1 MNPADNFSEHETRA
15 EIFRI
20 ARLCAPAFD
29 SLGRITFEGDPSSE
43 LHRHRWRD
51 AVFLPCLVP
60 AVRASYLAGSRGYRE
75 LVAVDQNLDARLT
88 GPLAK
93 NSRATGRQIAL
104 SAKAPVGET
113 ALERYLPAVE
123 RGESPGHMAVVFTAR
138 AAAFHQPLPLVVAAI
153 VFLEFR
159 ASSIGDLWPAI
170 EDCLVQIPPTETGLR
185 AA

>member
-1 MNPADNFSEHETRA
+1 MNSADNFSGLETRA

-20 ARLCAPAFD
+20 ARLCAPVFD
-29 SLGRITFEGDPSSE
+29 SLGRITFEGDPVSE

-60 AVRASYLAGSRGYRE
+60 AIHASYSAARRGFRE
-75 LVAVDQNLDARLT
+75 LVAVDHNLNAQLA

-138 AAAFHQPLPLVVAAI
+138 AAAFHQPLPLVVVAI

-170 EDCLVQIPPTETGLR
+170 EDCIRQIPLAENGLR